1 MGPGDIDRS
10 DWSLD
15 AVKYPRCWEGRPAT
29 GSSGA
34 PHTTESKRTGK
45 NSDVALVNVGI
56 VGLEGREIGVDTK
69 LGVWF
74 LALEEELIARII
86 GNAPRALRA
95 PKPRSRVKV
104 EIFGRLSDGGNFIVI
119 LHVPVN
125 SGKVGD
131 NWNPQRL

>member
-1 MGPGDIDRS
+1 VLRRS
-10 DWSLD
+10 
-15 AVKYPRCWEGRPAT
+15 PAT

-45 NSDVALVNVGI
+45 NRDVALVNVGM
-56 VGLEGREIGVDTK
+56 VVLEEREIGVDTE

-86 GNAPRALRA
+86 GSAPRALRA

-104 EIFGRLSDGGNFIVI
+104 EIFGRFSDGGNFIVI
-119 LHVPVN
+119 LYVSVN